1 MFQKMRQRVGANGLR
16 CTRRYSYPD
25 KNRKEDVY
33 VNVLG
38 VYDTNM
44 NTVATNSSG
53 ARKVPV
59 REHTRKR
66 RRVLSIAEEKVL
78 VSSIKDLVAQGYKAN
93 NGFKTEYIGIL
104 ERAMLKAFPLT
115 DTRQE
120 PHKLK
125 K

>member
-1 MFQKMRQRVGANGLR
+1 MFQKMRQRVGANGL
-16 CTRRYSYPD
+16 S
-25 KNRKEDVY
+25 
-33 VNVLG
+33 
-38 VYDTNM
+38 
-44 NTVATNSSG
+44 TVATNSSG